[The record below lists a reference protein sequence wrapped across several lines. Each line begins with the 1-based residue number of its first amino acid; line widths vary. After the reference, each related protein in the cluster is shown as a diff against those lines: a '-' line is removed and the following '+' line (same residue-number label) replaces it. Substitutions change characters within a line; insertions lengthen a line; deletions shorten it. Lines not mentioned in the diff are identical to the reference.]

1 MKALIT
7 ITLKKSV
14 RDPQGRAIADALGRL
29 GFDHIQDV
37 RQGKHIEIEL
47 DAHDIQTARADV
59 ENMCREF
66 LANPV
71 IEDYEIKIES
81 DR

>member
-14 RDPQGRAIADALGRL
+14 RDPQGSSGLPMLLDGWALIISKMSGRANILKLNWMRTILKPHRL
-29 GFDHIQDV
+29 MLKIC
-37 RQGKHIEIEL
+37 
-47 DAHDIQTARADV
+47 AA
-59 ENMCREF
+59 EF

-71 IEDYEIKIES
+71 IEDYKIEIES
-81 DR
+81 S